1 MNCLKLYK
9 MKILQIHNKYLIK
22 GGEDIVVNNEKEL
35 LQKNGHKVDQLIR
48 VNKKEIKSILDWFT
62 VVKNL
67 PNSKKSNGIIK
78 NYLKKNKNP
87 DIVHIHN
94 LFPLWSFSIIKIFK
108 KKKIPIIITLHNY
121 RFLWGRIKLFDKN
134 NFKFGF
140 FKNSKLL
147 TLIIGL
153 LFNKNKK
160 FLKYVSNFICL
171 TSFQKRLF
179 KNFGFDEKKLIIKQ
193 NSINLTNKYIKWKS
207 RNEKIIYV
215 GRLSPEKGVY
225 TLLKAW
231 KIWGKNAPILEIVG
245 NGEEEEKLKKYKKE
259 NNLTNVFFSG
269 KLTYL
274 QVQKRIEKSK
284 LLIIP
289 SEWYE
294 PFGLVILEA
303 FSKSTPVAASN
314 IGSLPSLVKNNFNG
328 FTFKAKNEHS
338 LFQKVRK
345 NWTKKNYLIKL
356 SKNIKNTSAIPYKLD
371 NNYQTLI
378 SIYNKAIKNNKI
390 TK

>member
-1 MNCLKLYK
+1 
-9 MKILQIHNKYLIK
+9 MKILQIHNEYFIR
-22 GGEDIVVNNEKEL
+22 GGEETVLNNERKL
-35 LQKNGHKVDQLIR
+35 LLKNGHKVKQIIR
-48 VNKKEIKSILDWFT
+48 KNKEEISSIFNWFS
-62 VVKNL
+62 VLKDL
-67 PNSKKSNGIIK
+67 SYSKKSLEILE
-78 NYLKKNKNP
+78 NYFKKNETP
-87 DIVHIHN
+87 DVVHIHN
-94 LFPLWSFSIIKIFK
+94 IFPLWSYSVFK
-108 KKKIPIIITLHNY
+108 FFNEKKIPIILTVHNY
-121 RFLWGRIKLFDKN
+121 RLILSKINFFDD
-134 NFKFGF
+134 NFYKYGL
-140 FKNSKLL
+140 FKNSKIL
-147 TLIIGL
+147 TYIVLR

-160 FLKYVSNFICL
+160 FLKFISNFIFC
-171 TSFQKRLF
+171 TDFHKNIHKRHGFDKKRLVV
-179 KNFGFDEKKLIIKQ
+179 KQ
-193 NSINLTNKYIKWKS
+193 NSLQMKKKYIKWAK
-207 RNEKIIYV
+207 RDEKVIYV
-215 GRLSPEKGVY
+215 GRLSPGKGLH
-225 TLLKAW
+225 TLMKAW

-245 NGEEEEKLKKYKKE
+245 NGEEEKKLKKYKKE

-269 KLTYL
+269 KLTYV

-314 IGSLPSLVKNNFNG
+314 IGSLPSLVKNNYNG

-356 SKNIKNTSAIPYKLD
+356 SKNIKNTSARPYKLD

-390 TK
+390 IK